1 MSRSDP
7 RTRSFDPSSAM
18 GLLAE
23 IGTGGAIFER
33 NAACTTESAKLNA
46 ALVQQAVIPTSGA
59 MLVESTRLDI
69 RDHPEVFNRD
79 RHRIFSTG
87 SGWFIVDEKFRG
99 PGHWLQ
105 SLPNSPGYHYFP
117 NVSTSAPLITAQHSR
132 DQWHAFPPVS

>member
-1 MSRSDP
+1 MSRRES
-7 RTRSFDPSSAM
+7 RVRSFDPSSAM

-23 IGTGGAIFER
+23 IGTSGAIYEW
-33 NAACTTESAKLNA
+33 NAACTTESTKLNA
-46 ALVQQAVIPTSGA
+46 ALAQQAVIPTSGG
-59 MLVESTRLDI
+59 MLVETVRLDV
-69 RDHPEVFNRD
+69 RDHPFIYNED
-79 RHRIFSTG
+79 LHTIFLTG

-117 NVSTSAPLITAQHSR
+117 NIPTSAPLITAQHSR